1 MIAQQH
7 QDSGLAVSCITG
19 GGFEEI
25 IALYPPAICKSMK
38 ASEMLKEQFVID

>member
-7 QDSGLAVSCITG
+7 QDSGLAVSCIG

-38 ASEMLKEQFVID
+38 ASGMLKEQFVID